1 MKKSNLP
8 KLSIY
13 DIKRLSY
20 TKSPYFF
27 DTKTLKFF
35 GQTMRSFKVSR
46 NFELGLYFI
55 IAPMRDKQGNQT
67 GFTTRFFNPVTNE
80 LEHTKKDY

>member
-1 MKKSNLP
+1 MKNKIE

-20 TKSPYFF
+20 AKSPYFF

-35 GQTMRSFKVSR
+35 GQTMRSFKVAR
-46 NFELGLYFI
+46 NFESGIYFI
-55 IAPMRDKQGNQT
+55 IAPMKDRQGNQI

-80 LEHTKKDY
+80 LEQTKKDY